1 MLAVALLA
9 PWLLVLCFLYW
20 WFPRSLRRTPAR
32 RVFDTACIVL
42 ALVAAIGAALLA
54 QHGQPP
60 AARDA
65 LGRRAGDI
73 WPEVLAALYAYG
85 AFSLVLLA
93 AVIMRALLWRKRAP

>member
-20 WFPRSLRRTPAR
+20 WFPRSLPRTRAR
-32 RVFDTACIVL
+32 RMFDVICVVL
-42 ALVAAIGAALLA
+42 SLLAAVAGALLA
-54 QHGQPP
+54 QQGQTP
-60 AARDA
+60 AATDA
-65 LGRRAGDI
+65 IGHHAGDI

-93 AVIMRALLWRKRAP
+93 AVVLRALLWRKRAA